1 MSGLWPIDYFP
12 KRPSTQRFDE
22 APKLDGGLGSG
33 TVAVIAARL
42 HARRRV
48 CRGSDKRS
56 SRLKPDMDISSPRL
70 DFCWEKN
77 RSRGPTG
84 FKILGNGKWKSQAH
98 IAALY
103 PRNSNQVT
111 VISIDHLPR
120 FTPLFMALPEG
131 VNERIGYPTL
141 TPIVA

>member
-1 MSGLWPIDYFP
+1 L
-12 KRPSTQRFDE
+12 
-22 APKLDGGLGSG
+22 L
-33 TVAVIAARL
+33 
-42 HARRRV
+42 
-48 CRGSDKRS
+48 
-56 SRLKPDMDISSPRL
+56 
-70 DFCWEKN
+70 EKN
-77 RSRGPTG
+77 RTEPPAG

-131 VNERIGYPTL
+131 VSTFTSGLSQISATL
-141 TPIVA
+141 L